1 LFACFYIR
9 PLYLSLINQSLVE
22 KAVCLRSLHPLLAV
36 SYSLVEASYPFPFPF
51 PRVCGWLKHDPIRRS
66 RSMHAWYVGWVYRLL
81 NLVENKSV
89 VERKPFVFQ
98 FLSFVGD
105 ELQRNPKLRRFIF
118 SS

>member
-1 LFACFYIR
+1 
-9 PLYLSLINQSLVE
+9 
-22 KAVCLRSLHPLLAV
+22 
-36 SYSLVEASYPFPFPF
+36 
-51 PRVCGWLKHDPIRRS
+51 
-66 RSMHAWYVGWVYRLL
+66 MHAWYVGWVYRLL

>member
-1 LFACFYIR
+1 LKKQYAYARSIR
-9 PLYLSLINQSLVE
+9 SSPFPIHWLKPVT
-22 KAVCLRSLHPLLAV
+22 
-36 SYSLVEASYPFPFPF
+36 PFPFPF